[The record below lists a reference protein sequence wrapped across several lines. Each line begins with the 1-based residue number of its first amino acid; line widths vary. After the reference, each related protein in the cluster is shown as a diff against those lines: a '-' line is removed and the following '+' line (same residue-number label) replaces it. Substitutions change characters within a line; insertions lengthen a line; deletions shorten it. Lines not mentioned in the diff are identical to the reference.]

1 VRRRLLLVA
10 AALVVATGAAAPSFA
25 APPAPVQRVAS
36 LNLAADEILVEILPP
51 GRLVG
56 VTRWV
61 DDPTS
66 SLAVGRIPPD
76 VVRFPRAELERLVA
90 LHPDLVVV
98 SEYSEADFLHQLETS
113 GLRWHR
119 MEGLTSLPAIRAA
132 IRALGDAVGE
142 PLATQKLLAR
152 YDERLNTLAARL
164 AGAPRPRVLYWGN
177 PHTAGADTAYGAII
191 ECGGG
196 ENVARTLGLTGMVP
210 LGAERAF
217 TTDPDYL
224 LIGESFESKE
234 ALEQHPLLGKLR
246 AVREGKVISMPSA
259 RLVTLSQHVAD
270 SCWYLA
276 SRLHP
281 DRVAGTR

>member
-1 VRRRLLLVA
+1 MKRRLVLA
-10 AALVVATGAAAPSFA
+10 AASLALVGAVPS
-25 APPAPVQRVAS
+25 PKPVQRVAS
-36 LNLAADEILVEILPP
+36 LNLAADEVLVEILAPR
-51 GRLVG
+51 RLVG

-61 DDPTS
+61 DDPAS
-66 SLAVGRIPPD
+66 SMAVGRVPKE

-90 LHPDLVVV
+90 LRPDLVVV
-98 SEYSEADFLHQLETS
+98 SEYSEADFLHQLEKS

-132 IRALGDAVGE
+132 ILALGDAVGE
-142 PLATQKLLAR
+142 PAAARKLVAR
-152 YDERLNTLAARL
+152 YDERLATLATHL

-177 PHTAGADTAYGAII
+177 PDTAGADTAYGAII

-196 ENVARTLGLTGMVP
+196 ENVARTNGLRGMVP

-217 TTDPDYL
+217 TMDPDVL

-234 ALEQHPLLGKLR
+234 ALERHPLLHKLR
-246 AVREGKVISMPSA
+246 AVREGHVITMPSA

-276 SRLHP
+276 TRLHP
-281 DRVAGTR
+281 DRVAGP